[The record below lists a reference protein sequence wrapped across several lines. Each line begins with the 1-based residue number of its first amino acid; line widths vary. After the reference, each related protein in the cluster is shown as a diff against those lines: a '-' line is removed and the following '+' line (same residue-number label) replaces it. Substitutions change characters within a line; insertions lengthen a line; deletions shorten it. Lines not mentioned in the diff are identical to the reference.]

1 MPEISGMIQNYL
13 EGQIKTI
20 AGEPVIQSKTINEN
34 GTYTAPEGV
43 DGYSPIVVNVPDTP
57 AVIDSISIFGNG
69 TYTAPEGID
78 GYSPIIVDVPS
89 KIEITLNAT
98 SNGTYTP
105 PEGYVYDGAIVNVP
119 AVNTLTNCFN
129 SSIAGSMGVNYGIED
144 IDISWNG
151 GDQIVCTL
159 SGIADISNYNQLKVS
174 FTTGTSYY
182 NTIGAHVVRELYI
195 GITET
200 YITPGTMPNYV
211 TWVTSHNMHDDNHSY
226 TYTWN
231 LTELTA
237 SAMYLYISA
246 NGWNVNNLV
255 IELS

>member
-20 AGEPVIQSKTINEN
+20 GKTPVIQSKNITEN

-105 PEGYVYDGAIVNVP
+105 PEGYVYDGAIVNV
-119 AVNTLTNCFN
+119 
-129 SSIAGSMGVNYGIED
+129 SSIGNVIVNKYPIVNNRILQPVPCELTQGKYYTLIYYDDYLYPRSGTPNKLGCTSFCRANTGST
-144 IDISWNG
+144 IDLFYMTYANITKDWR
-151 GDQIVCTL
+151 CTDNSIYL
-159 SGIADISNYNQLKVS
+159 
-174 FTTGTSYY
+174 
-182 NTIGAHVVRELYI
+182 NTKFDNDA
-195 GITET
+195 
-200 YITPGTMPNYV
+200 NNCYV
-211 TWVTSHNMHDDNHSY
+211 T
-226 TYTWN
+226 
-231 LTELTA
+231 
-237 SAMYLYISA
+237 
-246 NGWNVNNLV
+246 V
-255 IELS
+255 IEIDDSVINPLLPT